1 MRLLFW
7 EMKILI
13 TGIAGFVGSRLA
25 EYFKTNITNCEII
38 GIDNLSRR
46 GSETNLEF
54 LKTLGCKFIH
64 GDIRVTDDVND
75 LPKVDW
81 IVDCAANPSVLAG
94 INGGTSQ
101 LIGHNLQGTLN
112 ILEKCRK
119 DNAGFVLLSTSRVYA
134 IDALNQIPLQE
145 GKTRFEVKS
154 NTPLPNGFTLE
165 GVSESFSTAAPV
177 SLYGAT
183 KLASEVMALEY
194 AYTFGFPIWVN
205 RCGVIAGAGQFGKI
219 DQGIFSFWIYQWLL
233 ERNLGFIGFG
243 GQGKQVRDFFSPSD
257 LGSLLVKQLNSP
269 NHNAPKIIN
278 AGGGLKSA
286 MSLLELNEYCKQQFG
301 FDKQIRSEVET
312 RPFDLPY
319 YVTDNSQVTK
329 YWDWT
334 PKQTGIEVLDDI
346 VKYARANTEKLL
358 AL

>member
-1 MRLLFW
+1 
-7 EMKILI
+7 MKILI
-13 TGIAGFVGSRLA
+13 TGIAGFVGSKLA
-25 EYFKTNITNCEII
+25 EYFKTNLPDCEIV
-38 GIDNLSRR
+38 GIDNLIRR
-46 GSETNLEF
+46 GSETNLPI
-54 LKTLGCKFIH
+54 LKELGCKFFH
-64 GDIRVTDDVND
+64 GDIRVTDDINE

-119 DNAGFVLLSTSRVYA
+119 DNAGFILLSTSRVYA

-145 GKTRFEVKS
+145 DSTRFSVKS
-154 NTPLPNGFTLE
+154 GRTLPAGFTLE
-165 GVSESFSTAAPV
+165 GVTETFSTSAPV

-194 AYTFGFPIWVN
+194 ASTFGFPIWVN

-233 ERNLGFIGFG
+233 ERPLGFIGFG
-243 GQGKQVRDFFSPSD
+243 GKGKQVRDFFSPED
-257 LGSLLVKQLNSP
+257 LGNLLLKQIKKPL
-269 NHNAPKIIN
+269 HNAPKIIN

-301 FDKQIRSEVET
+301 FEKTIKTESET

-319 YVTDNSQVTK
+319 YVTDNSQVNK
-329 YWDWT
+329 YWNWN
-334 PKQTGIEVLDDI
+334 PEKKGVQILDDI
-346 VKYARANTEKLL
+346 VRYSKKNKNKLSYL
-358 AL
+358 

>member
-1 MRLLFW
+1 
-7 EMKILI
+7 MKILI

-25 EYFKTNITNCEII
+25 EFFKTNIADCEIV

-54 LKTLGCKFIH
+54 LKTLGCQFIH
-64 GDIRVTDDVND
+64 GDIRATDDVND
-75 LPKVDW
+75 LPKVEW

-119 DNAGFVLLSTSRVYA
+119 DNAGFILLSTSRVYA

-145 GKTRFEVKS
+145 DSTRFSVKNGVS
-154 NTPLPNGFTLE
+154 LPSGFTLE
-165 GVSESFSTAAPV
+165 GVTESFSTQAPV

-243 GQGKQVRDFFSPSD
+243 GKGKQVRDFFSPED
-257 LGSLLVKQLNSP
+257 LGSLLVKQMNSP
-269 NHNAPKIIN
+269 NHKAPKIIN

-286 MSLLELNEYCKQQFG
+286 MSLYELNEYCKQQFG
-301 FDKQIRSEVET
+301 FDKQIKTESET

-319 YVTDNSQVTK
+319 YVTDNSEVTK
-329 YWDWT
+329 HWNWS
-334 PKQTGIEVLDDI
+334 PQQSGVQILDDI
-346 VKYARANTEKLL
+346 VKYARTNTQKLL
-358 AL
+358 SL